1 MLADLDSQQLADWIA
16 YSNVYPVGNDRLDIL
31 FAHLAATVINSQGGK
46 RGGEAASIQDCII
59 DWEVKY
65 AEPQSTADIKAK
77 AEAFFRLSKK
87 GK

>member
-1 MLADLDSQQLADWIA
+1 M
-16 YSNVYPVGNDRLDIL
+16 
-31 FAHLAATVINSQGGK
+31 
-46 RGGEAASIQDCII
+46 I

-65 AEPQSTADIKAK
+65 AEPQSTEDIKAK